1 MVGGAGGERLL
12 ANDKN
17 PLVSAHM
24 EMFEALRSLLREEIL
39 RGLERAGLSERLE
52 RLERTVT
59 AACPHTT
66 HAQSL
71 DHGGAE
77 VERSRPPPAQFDS
90 AAVLELAPLEFD
102 AVELSDDVARQ
113 LSTQQEFTRPSS
125 EKDTLVSAVGLHCT
139 DQEVSL
145 ETSFVA
151 LQQHLHKRDVE
162 THELER
168 QLRDWQQ
175 TSWQQS
181 LEARYSN
188 QRLRDLLCDPL
199 LAPQTQAEELRS
211 LRARVEDLLNTL
223 AEAQSREVR
232 WRMVAK
238 RQHIALRQT
247 ECASKDASGS
257 LLRHPAGEIFLL
269 PPPASDLGE
278 DECELPFEASLDA
291 QTPSPG
297 KMHDTNASMLEQG
310 VVSPRSSCES
320 KNPEHD
326 I

>member
-1 MVGGAGGERLL
+1 MMSFAVVFVVLACFLGAYLWNRRRASVSDVFLVEALTRTWEASDLERGDEAGAGGERLL

-59 AACPHTT
+59 AACPHAT

-90 AAVLELAPLEFD
+90 AAVLELAPLEFEP
-102 AVELSDDVARQ
+102 VELSDDVARQ

-199 LAPQTQAEELRS
+199 LAPQTQ
-211 LRARVEDLLNTL
+211 
-223 AEAQSREVR
+223 
-232 WRMVAK
+232 VA
-238 RQHIALRQT
+238 
-247 ECASKDASGS
+247 S
-257 LLRHPAGEIFLL
+257 
-269 PPPASDLGE
+269 
-278 DECELPFEASLDA
+278 
-291 QTPSPG
+291 
-297 KMHDTNASMLEQG
+297 
-310 VVSPRSSCES
+310 
-320 KNPEHD
+320 
-326 I
+326 